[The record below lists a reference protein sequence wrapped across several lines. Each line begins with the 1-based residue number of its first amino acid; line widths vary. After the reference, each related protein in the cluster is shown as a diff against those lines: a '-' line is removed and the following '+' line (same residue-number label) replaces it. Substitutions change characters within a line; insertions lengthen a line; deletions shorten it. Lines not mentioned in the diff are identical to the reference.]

1 MGILVEKDEERS
13 KLGERISSDLRERAA
28 KTSRR
33 DDPDFVEQ
41 SEYLKNMQKTGRFSW
56 FWFVLVVLA
65 AISLVI
71 IFVIH

>member
-13 KLGERISSDLRERAA
+13 KLGSRISADLRERAERSA
-28 KTSRR
+28 KQE
-33 DDPDFVEQ
+33 DQDFVED
-41 SEYLKNMQKTGRFSW
+41 SAYLKNMQKTNRFSW
-56 FWFVLVVLA
+56 FWFILVVLA